1 MADPKETDPLRDP
14 DRPAE
19 PPPAE
24 PAPDDRREPE
34 RPDQVGIVP
43 GRIPGH
49 PVDPHDPRFPGSQ
62 PDLA

>member
-1 MADPKETDPLRDP
+1 MPDPKEMDPLRDP

-19 PPPAE
+19 PPP
-24 PAPDDRREPE
+24 DDRREPE
-34 RPDQVGIVP
+34 RPDQTGIIP

-49 PVDPHDPRFPGSQ
+49 PVDPRDPRFPGSQ